1 VEEKR
6 YQIFVSSTYSDL
18 FKARERII
26 ETILRLYHFPVGME
40 MFSADDDE
48 QWEVIKDT
56 IDISDYY
63 IVIIGHRYGSET
75 SEGISY
81 TEKEYDYA
89 KEKNVPILAFI
100 RKRDVA
106 TKPHERDDDI
116 SKNDKLNNF
125 IEKATKSKMCEFW
138 ENEDDLSTKVAIAL
152 PKIFRKNPRIGW
164 VRADKAVSPEVSE
177 ELARL
182 SKENRTSR
190 DEIEK
195 LKSQLDGKKP
205 ALEVRI
211 DGREKLEL
219 LFADNK
225 EMEITLGKQRV
236 PISFFN
242 ERDPLSQKDVPS
254 HLKSYVSESDIAKY
268 NKGLPTKDRIAEFN
282 RKLELFWRIKETR
295 YNLLVSISNNGN
307 MKANEVFVD
316 IEFPPEIMVLE
327 RDDIDSYK
335 FPEIPFPENPIQ
347 KAEKEF
353 KKSKTGPFAGF
364 SFDFDK
370 YSMLGPTNITPIAET
385 IANLT
390 SDRERRIIVSD
401 NKISIKLK
409 SLLHTRAI
417 DLDDFAVVPMKSGNY
432 EVKIS
437 IICEE
442 YDKKT
447 VNIIPVLISEGQAN
461 K

>member
-1 VEEKR
+1 MEEKK
-6 YQIFVSSTYSDL
+6 YQIFISSTYSDL
-18 FKARERII
+18 IKAREKII

-48 QWEVIKDT
+48 QWEIIKDT
-56 IDISDYY
+56 IDMSDYY

-89 KEKNVPILAFI
+89 IEQNVPILAFI
-100 RKRDVA
+100 RRRDVA
-106 TKPHERDDDI
+106 TKPNERDDEV

-125 IEKATKSKMCEFW
+125 IEKATKNKMCEVW

-177 ELARL
+177 ELAKL
-182 SKENRTSR
+182 SKENRTAR

-195 LKSQLDGKKP
+195 LESQLKGKKP

-211 DGREKLEL
+211 DGQDNLEL
-219 LFADNK
+219 SFADNK
-225 EMEITLGKQRV
+225 EMEITLGKQRI
-236 PISFFN
+236 PISLSA
-242 ERDPLSQKDVPS
+242 EREPLSQKDVPT
-254 HLKSYVSESDIAKY
+254 HLRSYVSESDIAKY
-268 NKGLPTKDRIAEFN
+268 NKELPITDRIAEFN
-282 RKLELFWRIKETR
+282 RRLELFWRIKDTSHD
-295 YNLLVSISNNGN
+295 LLVSISNTGN

-316 IEFPPEIMVLE
+316 IEFPPEVMILE
-327 RDDIDSYK
+327 RDDIESYK
-335 FPEIPFPENPIQ
+335 FPKTPFPENPIQ
-347 KAEKEF
+347 KAEREL
-353 KKSKTGPFAGF
+353 KKVRTGPFAGIT
-364 SFDFDK
+364 FDLDE
-370 YSMLGPTNITPIAET
+370 YSTLRPTNVTPIAET

-390 SDRERRIIVSD
+390 SDREHRIIVSD

-409 SLLHTRAI
+409 SLLHTRTI
-417 DLDDFAVVPMKSGNY
+417 ELDDFAVVPLKSGNF
-432 EVKIS
+432 EVKIK

-442 YDKKT
+442 YDKEIIK
-447 VNIIPVLISEGQAN
+447 IIPVIISEGPAN